1 MTLRVLGGA
10 LLLACSPGFLSAP
23 QRFSLKTA
31 TGLSSAETA
40 SPNDKCKIGGIVLVV
55 HLATVERLCKNIGEV
70 VVEVASSASRFV
82 FGEREAGRHSTRGS
96 EEIATVQGRVL
107 STTLYIKPALD
118 ILFDH
123 LVR

>member
-82 FGEREAGRHSTRGS
+82 FGNARLAGTAPADRKKSRRFMDASFRRHCT
-96 EEIATVQGRVL
+96 
-107 STTLYIKPALD
+107 
-118 ILFDH
+118 
-123 LVR
+123 